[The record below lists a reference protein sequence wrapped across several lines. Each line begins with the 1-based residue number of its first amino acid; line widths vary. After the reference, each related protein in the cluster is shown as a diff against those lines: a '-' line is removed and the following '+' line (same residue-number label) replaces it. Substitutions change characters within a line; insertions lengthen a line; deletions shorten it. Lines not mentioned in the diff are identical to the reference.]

1 MMVLGKEKDMER
13 SNEALA
19 FIIGAVLV
27 VITAIVCV
35 TYYNLKKDEAMKSNI
50 ESAIVKGI
58 DPLAVRCAYESGSST
73 RIVYAATHSKDSQAK
88 K

>member
-1 MMVLGKEKDMER
+1 MAKEV
-13 SNEALA
+13 LA

-27 VITAIVCV
+27 AVTAIVCV
-35 TYYNLKKDEAMKSNI
+35 TYYNLKKDEHLKSNV

-58 DPLAVRCAYESGSST
+58 DPLSVRCAYGYSDT
-73 RIVYAATHSKDSQAK
+73 LCIVYATTHGKELNQAPK

>member
-1 MMVLGKEKDMER
+1 MER
-13 SNEALA
+13 NDSLA
-19 FIIGAVLV
+19 FIIGTVLV
-27 VITAIVCV
+27 VVTAIICV

-58 DPLAVRCAYESGSST
+58 DPLAVRCAYESASST
-73 RIVYAATHSKDSQAK
+73 CVVYAATHSKDSQTK